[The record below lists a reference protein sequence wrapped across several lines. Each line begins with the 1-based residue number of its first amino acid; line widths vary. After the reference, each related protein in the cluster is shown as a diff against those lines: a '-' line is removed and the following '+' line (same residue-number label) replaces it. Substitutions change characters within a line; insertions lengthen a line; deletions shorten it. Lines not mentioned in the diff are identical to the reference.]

1 MEKRA
6 FGIVALLGLF
16 LMSLSSLA
24 DSKDKNVRGV
34 KLMGKELKY
43 NVSDVEIYANFQVG
57 NKIIASDFDNYY
69 CTELTDTELTKQ
81 EFLAKKG
88 EGNND
93 FSSFTRFAKGQDNSI
108 LALSETGG
116 VGVELKEMIV
126 FPNSKNHADMANPL
140 LWKRYDLSQ
149 LKGFHSNSHCFVS
162 LPDSKILIAGTP
174 KDDARHILSVID
186 YKKQVVIPLNYWPE
200 DGIDVPD
207 IVKSTVYTSYS
218 DLYGNG
224 KGRFIYRADKNR
236 YSFIF
241 SIDKDNNINVVKDL
255 YKEYSNYTVEYGT
268 NPRTLSRNTEELRIA
283 TNKDN
288 IYVLLVDSD
297 PEGHIYGKL
306 PLEEY
311 SLFIYGNSVEL
322 YDWDGNKKKI
332 LYLDHYGQRIM
343 SSEDGKRLY
352 LFSDDNRSRNPKEPH
367 IWVYDISSLDSQPT
381 VDVAEMEKAREIKYR
396 NDMEYRSKTKPKTVK
411 VDYIKEGDMMADFE
425 LYDYDNNPHHLNEF
439 LGKGK
444 YTILE
449 FSSLGCGPCQM
460 AKPTLEKFYKQ
471 YKDKFEMI
479 TISADR
485 LPDWKKKPLGEVS
498 WHDWN
503 DFKYARDI
511 LKKYDV
517 PGFPAFV
524 IIDSEGK
531 VLNECFGFN
540 PFLEALKKYIPA
552 EDVDKLKDDWENRLK

>member
-1 MEKRA
+1 MNKKLIILSVCA
-6 FGIVALLGLF
+6 LVALPLCAG
-16 LMSLSSLA
+16 SN
-24 DSKDKNVRGV
+24 DKNVRGV

-43 NVSDVEIYANFQVG
+43 NVSDVGIQTRFQVG
-57 NKIIASDFDNYY
+57 NKIIAFDYDNYY
-69 CTELTDTELTKQ
+69 CTELTDTELRKQ
-81 EFLAKKG
+81 ELLSKRG
-88 EGNND
+88 ENGLCLNAIV
-93 FSSFTRFAKGQDNSI
+93 RFAKGQDNSI
-108 LALSETGG
+108 LALSETDG

-149 LKGFHSNSHCFVS
+149 LKGFYSHSNCFVS
-162 LPDSKILIAGTP
+162 LPDNKILIAGTP
-174 KDDARHILSVID
+174 KEDARHILSIID
-186 YKKQVVIPLNYWPE
+186 YKKQELIPLNYWPE

-207 IVKSTVYTSYS
+207 IVKSIVYTNYS

-241 SIDKDNNINVVKDL
+241 TIDKDNNINVVKDL

-283 TNKDN
+283 TNEDN

-297 PEGHIYGKL
+297 PEGRIYGKL

-311 SLFIYGNSVEL
+311 SFSIYGNSVEL
-322 YDWDGNKKKI
+322 YDWDGNKKKM

-343 SSEDGKRLY
+343 LSEDGKKLF
-352 LFSDDNRSRNPKEPH
+352 LFSDDNTSRNPKQPH
-367 IWVYDISSLDSQPT
+367 IWVYDISNLDAQPK
-381 VDVAEMEKAREIKYR
+381 VDVAEMEKAREFKYK
-396 NDMEYRSKTKPKTVK
+396 NDMEYRSKTKPETEIVK

-460 AKPTLEKFYKQ
+460 AKPTLEKFYKK

-485 LPDWKKKPLGEVS
+485 LPEWKKKPLGEVS

-503 DFKYARDI
+503 DFKLAREI

-524 IIDSEGK
+524 IIDSDGK
-531 VLNECFGFN
+531 VLNECFGLN
-540 PFLEALKKYIPA
+540 PFIEALKLYIPA
-552 EDVDKLKDDWENRLK
+552 EEVDKLSKEYKQ

>member
-43 NVSDVEIYANFQVG
+43 NVSDVGIQTRFQVG
-57 NKIIASDFDNYY
+57 NKIIAFDFDNYY
-69 CTELTDTELTKQ
+69 CTELTDTELRKQ
-81 EFLAKKG
+81 ELLSKRG
-88 EGNND
+88 ENGLCLNAIV
-93 FSSFTRFAKGQDNSI
+93 RFAKGQDNSI
-108 LALSETGG
+108 LALSETDG

-149 LKGFHSNSHCFVS
+149 LKGFFSNSNCFVS
-162 LPDSKILIAGTP
+162 LPDSKILIAGTS
-174 KDDARHILSVID
+174 KYDARHILSIID
-186 YKKQVVIPLNYWPE
+186 YKKQELIPLNYWPE

-207 IVKSTVYTSYS
+207 IVKSLVYTNYS

-241 SIDKDNNINVVKDL
+241 TIDKDNNINVVKDL

-343 SSEDGKRLY
+343 
-352 LFSDDNRSRNPKEPH
+352 
-367 IWVYDISSLDSQPT
+367 
-381 VDVAEMEKAREIKYR
+381 
-396 NDMEYRSKTKPKTVK
+396 
-411 VDYIKEGDMMADFE
+411 
-425 LYDYDNNPHHLNEF
+425 
-439 LGKGK
+439 
-444 YTILE
+444 
-449 FSSLGCGPCQM
+449 
-460 AKPTLEKFYKQ
+460 
-471 YKDKFEMI
+471 
-479 TISADR
+479 
-485 LPDWKKKPLGEVS
+485 
-498 WHDWN
+498 
-503 DFKYARDI
+503 
-511 LKKYDV
+511 
-517 PGFPAFV
+517 
-524 IIDSEGK
+524 
-531 VLNECFGFN
+531 
-540 PFLEALKKYIPA
+540 
-552 EDVDKLKDDWENRLK
+552 

>member
-1 MEKRA
+1 MKKA
-6 FGIVALLGLF
+6 VFSLIVSVF
-16 LMSLSSLA
+16 VSLPLWA
-24 DSKDKNVRGV
+24 GDTDKNVRGV
-34 KLMGKELKY
+34 KLTGKELKY
-43 NVSDVEIYANFQVG
+43 NVSNVEIQTKFQVG
-57 NKIIASDFDNYY
+57 NKIIAFDFDNYY

-81 EFLAKKG
+81 ELLSRRG
-88 EGNND
+88 DNGLSV
-93 FSSFTRFAKGQDNSI
+93 SSIVRFAKGQDNSI
-108 LALSETGG
+108 LALNGTDRM
-116 VGVELKEMIV
+116 ELKEMIV
-126 FPNSKNHADMANPL
+126 IPNSKNHADMANPL
-140 LWKRYDLSQ
+140 LWQRYDLSQ
-149 LKGFHSNSHCFVS
+149 LKCFFSNSECFVP
-162 LPDSKILIAGTP
+162 LPDNKILIAGTP
-174 KDDARHILSVID
+174 KEDARHILSIID
-186 YKKQVVIPLNYWPE
+186 YKKQEIIPLNYWPE

-207 IVKSTVYTSYS
+207 IVKSLVYTNYS

-241 SIDKDNNINVVKDL
+241 TIDKDNNINVVKDL

-283 TNKDN
+283 ANEDN

-297 PEGHIYGKL
+297 PEGRIYGKL

-311 SLFIYGNSVEL
+311 SFLIYGNSVEL
-322 YDWDGNKKKI
+322 YDWDGNKKKV

-343 SSEDGKRLY
+343 LSEDGKRLF
-352 LFSDDNRSRNPKEPH
+352 LFSDDNITRNPKETH
-367 IWVYDISSLDSQPT
+367 IWMYDISNLDAHPT
-381 VDVAEMEKAREIKYR
+381 VDVAEMEKVREIKYK
-396 NDMEYRSKTKPKTVK
+396 NDMEYRSKTKPETVK

-439 LGKGK
+439 LGKGI

-449 FSSLGCGPCQM
+449 FSSLSCGPCQM
-460 AKPTLEKFYKQ
+460 AKPRLEKFYKQ

-485 LPDWKKKPLGEVS
+485 LPEWKKKPLGEVS

-503 DFKYARDI
+503 DFKFAREI

-524 IIDSEGK
+524 IIDADGK
-531 VLNECFGFN
+531 VLNECFGLK
-540 PFLEALKKYIPA
+540 PFVEALKDYIPA
-552 EDVDKLKDDWENRLK
+552 EEVDKIFKE

>member
-43 NVSDVEIYANFQVG
+43 NVSDVGIQTEFQVG
-57 NKIIASDFDNYY
+57 NKIIAFDFDNYY
-69 CTELTDTELTKQ
+69 CTELTDTELRKQ
-81 EFLAKKG
+81 ELLSKRG
-88 EGNND
+88 ENGLCLNAIV
-93 FSSFTRFAKGQDNSI
+93 RFAKGQDNSI
-108 LALSETGG
+108 LALNET
-116 VGVELKEMIV
+116 ERLKLIEMIV
-126 FPNSKNHADMANPL
+126 IPNSGNHADMANPL

-149 LKGFHSNSHCFVS
+149 LKDFYSHSNCFVS

-174 KDDARHILSVID
+174 KYDARHILSIID
-186 YKKQVVIPLNYWPE
+186 YKKQELIPLNYWPE

-207 IVKSTVYTSYS
+207 IVKSLVYTNYS

-241 SIDKDNNINVVKDL
+241 TIDKDNNINVVKDL

-283 TNKDN
+283 ANEDN

-297 PEGHIYGKL
+297 PEGRIYGKL

-311 SLFIYGNSVEL
+311 SFSIYGNSVEL
-322 YDWDGNKKKI
+322 YDWDGNKKKM

-343 SSEDGKRLY
+343 LSEDGKKLF
-352 LFSDDNRSRNPKEPH
+352 LFSDDNTSRNPKQPH
-367 IWVYDISSLDSQPT
+367 IWVYDISNLDAQPS
-381 VDVAEMEKAREIKYR
+381 VDVAEMEKAREIKYK
-396 NDMEYRSKTKPKTVK
+396 NDMEYRSKTKPKTAPK
-411 VDYIKEGDMMADFE
+411 VDVVEEGDMMADFE

-524 IIDSEGK
+524 IIDPDGK

-540 PFLEALKKYIPA
+540 YFLETLKLYIPA